1 MQMKHKQTNKNP
13 DNLITDIFALYF
25 SKKSIYVSIWAD
37 IALLEMHNLICGLL
51 ISQEVLCPTVCDPMD
66 CSLPGSSIYGT
77 FQARILE
84 WAAMTSSRGFS

>member
-37 IALLEMHNLICGLL
+37 IALLEMHTLNLWSTDITRSFMSYCL
-51 ISQEVLCPTVCDPMD
+51 
-66 CSLPGSSIYGT
+66 
-77 FQARILE
+77 
-84 WAAMTSSRGFS
+84 